1 MEREREGRGRGGF
14 AGTPG
19 GPNLGPCLA
28 TPRPT
33 ARRIPFSDTRHSV
46 SPPRAFHTRY
56 PLGPARCAAHARAR
70 ASRPPGLPSPFIPP
84 DLVTHRP
91 PTRSVP
97 LYWPLSQRSWSL
109 ATILSYT
116 HILACTPL
124 PHHFPVASCSSAAV
138 RAQFCKCTDAAAHAP
153 TAQLSEATS
162 QTAEQA

>member
-1 MEREREGRGRGGF
+1 M
-14 AGTPG
+14 
-19 GPNLGPCLA
+19 GPCLA

-46 SPPRAFHTRY
+46 SPPRALHTRY

-70 ASRPPGLPSPFIPP
+70 ASRPPGFPSPFIPP

-116 HILACTPL
+116 HTSLPVPPFPIISPSRRAPRPPCGRNFASAPTPPL
-124 PHHFPVASCSSAAV
+124 TLRRHSSA
-138 RAQFCKCTDAAAHAP
+138 RLRRRR
-153 TAQLSEATS
+153 LSRRENTNRTRMALQHT
-162 QTAEQA
+162 